1 MIITIVSLLLL
12 TLVIGKDINGSKSW
26 INLGFMN
33 LQASE
38 LLKIAIILYIPFMI
52 GKKMPRVL
60 SKPKLILSPIVLALG
75 CTFLV
80 FLQKD
85 VGQTLLILIILVAI
99 IFYSGIGVNKVL
111 RFGIPAVLG
120 FLVVF
125 VIALMAGWLPSYLT
139 ARFSTL
145 TDHSNSNQELGTI
158 FPIHC
163 LR

>member
-1 MIITIVSLLLL
+1 
-12 TLVIGKDINGSKSW
+12 
-26 INLGFMN
+26 MN

-52 GKKMPRVL
+52 SKKMPRVL

-99 IFYSGIGVNKVL
+99 IFYSGNWGKQSPKIWYTSSATILSSICHCIN
-111 RFGIPAVLG
+111 
-120 FLVVF
+120 
-125 VIALMAGWLPSYLT
+125 GWLVTKL
-139 ARFSTL
+139 F
-145 TDHSNSNQELGTI
+145 NSQI
-158 FPIHC
+158 
-163 LR
+163 

>member
-1 MIITIVSLLLL
+1 MNVKLLSNIKVQKGMIITIVSLLLL

-99 IFYSGIGVNKVL
+99 
-111 RFGIPAVLG
+111 
-120 FLVVF
+120 VF
-125 VIALMAGWLPSYLT
+125 I
-139 ARFSTL
+139 
-145 TDHSNSNQELGTI
+145 QELG
-158 FPIHC
+158 
-163 LR
+163 

>member
-52 GKKMPRVL
+52 SKKMPRVL

-85 VGQTLLILIILVAI
+85 VGQTLLILINFSCDHFLFRNWGKQSPKIWYTSSARILSSI
-99 IFYSGIGVNKVL
+99 CHCIN
-111 RFGIPAVLG
+111 
-120 FLVVF
+120 
-125 VIALMAGWLPSYLT
+125 GWLVTKL
-139 ARFSTL
+139 F
-145 TDHSNSNQELGTI
+145 NCQI
-158 FPIHC
+158 
-163 LR
+163 